1 MALRLGLIG
10 RGRWG
15 RNIERTLASFPDV
28 SVVPVAKGAARPDAL
43 DGVLIATP
51 SATHAEIALPYIEAG
66 IATFI
71 EKPMATSLRDAERI
85 RDAAARSGA
94 PVFVGHIYLH
104 HPAFLAALA
113 LLPELGP
120 VRSLICEGAND
131 RPRADSSVL
140 WDWLPHDLSMARA
153 IFGCDADG
161 ARAWKL
167 LGDTHAEV
175 AVAEFQFG
183 EAGVVSMT
191 SWHSPIRT
199 RRVTI
204 VCDKAVAVFDDK
216 ADAKLAVHRKDDA
229 IWYPEHSDEPP
240 LTCELGAFLR
250 TLRSGKPDV
259 SDLETG
265 VAVVRAIAAAE
276 RSIELGGQPVP
287 V

>member
-15 RNIERTLASFPDV
+15 RTIERTLASFPDV
-28 SVVPVAKGAARPDAL
+28 SVVPIARDAAWPDGL

-71 EKPMATSLRDAERI
+71 EKPMATSVEDAERI
-85 RDAAARSGA
+85 RDTAARSGA

-120 VRSLICEGAND
+120 VRSLICEDAND
-131 RPRADSSVL
+131 RPRTDSSVL

-153 IFGCDADG
+153 VFGRDAEK
-161 ARAWKL
+161 ARAWNL
-167 LGDTHAEV
+167 FGNTRAEV
-175 AVAEFQFG
+175 AASEFWFG
-183 EAGVVSMT
+183 DAVIVSMMT
-191 SWHSPIRT
+191 WHSPVPA

-204 VCDKAVAVFDDK
+204 VCDRAVVIFDDK
-216 ADAKLAVHRKDDA
+216 ADQKLMLYKNGAVS
-229 IWYPEHSDEPP
+229 YPRFSNALP
-240 LTCELGAFLR
+240 LAQELDAFLKNV
-250 TLRSGKPDV
+250 RSGKPD
-259 SDLETG
+259 SEHLEAG
-265 VAVVRAIAAAE
+265 LAIARLIAAAE
-276 RSIELGGQPVP
+276 RSIQVDGNLV
-287 V
+287 VI